1 MAPEEF
7 RQRIREIELE
17 RIRPKNP
24 EKKRRLA
31 HERRKWERMLSKAKQ
46 EEVIIQEMN
55 QLRCRLRES
64 QKDLL
69 KTQKTN
75 R

>member
-7 RQRIREIELE
+7 RQRIREIERE

-31 HERRKWERMLSKAKQ
+31 HERRKWERMFSKAK
-46 EEVIIQEMN
+46 EEAIIQEMN
-55 QLRCRLRES
+55 QLCCRLREL

-69 KTQKTN
+69 EIQKTN